1 MTSMKPA
8 VVQDVARLLVDLSC
22 EEVRAYAVSGVYDYV
37 DFCIIATARSS
48 THRRGIMERLSD
60 FFYEHGLEHY
70 GKLCAVKGKSN
81 AHEQGWLL
89 LDLQDAVVH
98 LMDEDIRAF
107 YELEKLWFDA
117 DCIFDAAVSPEV
129 SAKISSK
136 PGASS
141 K

>member
-1 MTSMKPA
+1 MSMKPA
-8 VVQDVARLLVDLSC
+8 VVQDVAQLLVDLSC
-22 EEVRAYAVSGVYDYV
+22 DEVRAYAVSGVYDYV

-60 FFYEHGLEHY
+60 FFYDRGMEHY

-98 LMDEDIRAF
+98 LMDEEIRAF

-117 DCIFDAAVSPEV
+117 DCIFDAAVS
-129 SAKISSK
+129 SALSSGRASE